1 MFEGALMPTHWL
13 VLLVIVLII
22 FGAGKLPNVM
32 GDLGKGVREF
42 KRAQQDEDSL
52 RPGAPARAASAPAAP
67 APGGPVSVRSEAA
80 PAPVP
85 TDLPAGSA
93 RPPA

>member
-1 MFEGALMPTHWL
+1 

-32 GDLGKGVREF
+32 GDLGRGVKEF
-42 KRAQQDEDSL
+42 KKAQVDEDGS
-52 RPGAPARAASAPAAP
+52 RPAAPAAA
-67 APGGPVSVRSEAA
+67 APGGPVSVKSEAA